1 MDYHAWAASAHV
13 LMPGDAAADFV
24 LKDSDGK
31 DQRLS
36 NHSGK
41 TIILCFLKRD
51 TNRLDNLHILRLRD
65 AHDRLAALGTV
76 VVGVSLGSVTSHAD
90 WRKKHQV
97 QFPIL
102 SDPEGRVHDL
112 YDAWHTTLL
121 GRRPAAV
128 RRCTY
133 LIDEDGI
140 IRRSY
145 GMPNVLTHAGRLLK
159 DVQRLKA
166 QRSWGKKDARPKD
179 LMP

>member
-1 MDYHAWAASAHV
+1 M
-13 LMPGDAAADFV
+13 LKPGDAAADFV
-24 LKDSDGK
+24 LKDSDSK

-36 NHSGK
+36 SHSGK
-41 TIILCFLKRD
+41 IIILCFLKRD
-51 TNRLDNLHILRLRD
+51 TNRLDNLQLLRLRTVH
-65 AHDRLAALGTV
+65 ARLIELGAILVCVSLGTV
-76 VVGVSLGSVTSHAD
+76 TRHAD
-90 WRKKHQV
+90 WRTKHNIP
-97 QFPIL
+97 FPIL

-140 IRRSY
+140 LRRSY
-145 GMPNVLTHAGRLLK
+145 GQPNVLLHASRLLK
-159 DVQRLKA
+159 DVERLKA

>member
-1 MDYHAWAASAHV
+1 MDYHSGATSCLV
-13 LMPGDAAADFV
+13 LKPGDAAADFV
-24 LKDSDGK
+24 LKDSEGR

-51 TNRLDNLHILRLRD
+51 TNRLDNLQLVRLR
-65 AHDRLAALGTV
+65 AVHSRLVEMGAV
-76 VVGVSLGSVTSHAD
+76 VVGVSLGSVTRHAG
-90 WRKKHQV
+90 WRAKHNIP
-97 QFPIL
+97 FPIL

-133 LIDEDGI
+133 LIDGDGI
-140 IRRSY
+140 LRRAY
-145 GMPNVLTHAGRLLK
+145 RQPNVVLHASRLVK
-159 DVQRLKA
+159 DVERLKA